1 MGLRRAQGSRSKQ
14 QDSDKRRHTLVVRP
28 GVRESGMRLPSETAR
43 DCALSVAASIRLTLM
58 GSCRTGGPF
67 SSQRCYT
74 SHKRGARVGNSTK
87 VRYSRAG

>member
-58 GSCRTGGPF
+58 GSLPDRRPIFIATLLHQP
-67 SSQRCYT
+67 QTWWT
-74 SHKRGARVGNSTK
+74 SRK
-87 VRYSRAG
+87 